1 MHPSHSSSEPT
12 PKESAWNRL
21 TAEALNDLACRD
33 AIVLLPVASTEQH
46 GPHLPTGV
54 DDILGTA
61 FCRRTAE
68 RLAPDHP
75 VVVAPTLWCGLAD
88 HHVAFGGTF
97 TLSLA
102 TFHAVLRDLCRS
114 ILTAGFRK
122 ILLVNSHGGNISALA
137 SLAVELTRELDAPI
151 ATTTYF
157 MEAAEAVS
165 ELLEDQGNVMHA
177 CEAETAMMMA
187 LEPGLVD
194 AARLPEAYGPAF
206 DIAASLMPTLK
217 RVHGWQEVSPSG
229 VAGDARRASAA
240 KGEAV
245 LEACATALAARL
257 RAGEPW
263 A

>member
-1 MHPSHSSSEPT
+1 
-12 PKESAWNRL
+12 
-21 TAEALNDLACRD
+21 
-33 AIVLLPVASTEQH
+33 
-46 GPHLPTGV
+46 
-54 DDILGTA
+54 
-61 FCRRTAE
+61 
-68 RLAPDHP
+68 
-75 VVVAPTLWCGLAD
+75 
-88 HHVAFGGTF
+88 
-97 TLSLA
+97 
-102 TFHAVLRDLCRS
+102 
-114 ILTAGFRK
+114 
-122 ILLVNSHGGNISALA
+122 
-137 SLAVELTRELDAPI
+137 
-151 ATTTYF
+151 
-157 MEAAEAVS
+157 
-165 ELLEDQGNVMHA
+165 VMHA

-217 RVHGWQEVSPSG
+217 RVHGWQEVSLSG